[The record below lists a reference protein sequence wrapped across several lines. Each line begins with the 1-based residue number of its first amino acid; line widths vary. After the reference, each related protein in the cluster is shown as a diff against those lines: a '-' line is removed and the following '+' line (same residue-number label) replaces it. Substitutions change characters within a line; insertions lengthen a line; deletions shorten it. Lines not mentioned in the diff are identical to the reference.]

1 MQHDK
6 RKQPHANEEAAQPA
20 PARPSED
27 APRFE
32 RPRVRRLGALPA
44 VTTAFGGSF
53 TP

>member
-1 MQHDK
+1 MTND
-6 RKQPHANEEAAQPA
+6 QPKPARPETATAPVPA
-20 PARPSED
+20 PASD
-27 APRFE
+27 AQRAPFE

>member
-1 MQHDK
+1 MTND
-6 RKQPHANEEAAQPA
+6 QPKPVRPEASTPAAAAPA
-20 PARPSED
+20 PEAQR
-27 APRFE
+27 APFE